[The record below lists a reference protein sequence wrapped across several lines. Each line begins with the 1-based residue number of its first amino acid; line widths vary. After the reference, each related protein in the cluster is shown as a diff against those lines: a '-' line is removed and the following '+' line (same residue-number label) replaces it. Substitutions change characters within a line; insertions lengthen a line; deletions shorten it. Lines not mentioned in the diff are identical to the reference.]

1 MKALYLK
8 KKSPDNQIITVTH
21 EKYTSEKIAV
31 NLFIIGFVSSSFQF
45 LLLREMMNISGGYE
59 LISGTFLGSWLI
71 GSAIGSAIAARSK
84 LNNLKKINLI
94 FSLSPVISILLLLL
108 LSGFILNPGETPS
121 FLVSMISTL
130 FILLPFCLCSGFT
143 FIKLLNIAREVN
155 GFIPGKSFSLETAGG
170 IAAGLLTAMLT
181 SGKFNSYQ
189 LILLISTLYLAY
201 TLNTFYFTDKRFLI
215 SSKLVF
221 LILSAGIIIFNTDLL
236 FRQILLRGIKVTG
249 TTDTP
254 YGNITQGNYMGESS
268 LYYNQ
273 RLISYLGDI
282 AESEENIHYAM
293 LQCESPEKVIIV
305 SGYLPS
311 LITELSKYK
320 LKKIT
325 FIERDP
331 ALTEKVSEITGPVL
345 SELVIENN
353 DAFRYIRNQAEK
365 VDAIILLLPPPS
377 TLLINRYYT
386 TEFFKNVKDKLNS
399 DGVFMCSPLPGD
411 NYLNKE
417 SVNMYSSIFNSLGSV
432 FNNVKPVIGN
442 KLYLIASDK
451 DISVSFCKLV
461 ELRTIKTTYVNSD
474 YLDDENIIRKS
485 NEVISLVD
493 YDIKQNGSSFPIACF
508 YYQSYNFSK
517 DHSEKVFSVI
527 LIVLVFALPLVT
539 IRKKSLFMYFS
550 ASSLAG
556 FEIILLLTIQ
566 LVFGNMYQLTGLV
579 IAVLMS
585 GLAIGSGM
593 RLTGL
598 NKLSLSVKGLIIIC
612 FYILFGLFYDYLITM
627 KAVLPLFGIFLVS
640 TLIPAIFTGHLFREL
655 TIKTENIVSTSFYSA
670 DLAGSAFGFILL
682 SGFAI
687 PVLGIQVSFYLLA
700 SLILAGILFGTIS
713 DK

>member
-1 MKALYLK
+1 MKGLYLT
-8 KKSPDNQIITVTH
+8 KKSPDNQTIKVTL

-84 LNNLKKINLI
+84 FYNLKKINLI
-94 FSLSPVISILLLLL
+94 FSISPVISILLLLL

-121 FLVSMISTL
+121 FLVSMIFTL
-130 FILLPFCLCSGFT
+130 IILLPFCLLSGFT
-143 FIKLLNIAREVN
+143 FIKLLDIARSVN
-155 GFIPGKSFSLETAGG
+155 GFIPGNSFSLEMTGG
-170 IAAGLLTAMLT
+170 IAAGILTALLT
-181 SGKFNSYQ
+181 SGNFNNYQ
-189 LILLISTLYLAY
+189 IILLIITLCFAY
-201 TLNTFYFTDKRFLI
+201 TLHTYYLNDNRLI
-215 SSKLVF
+215 IWSKFVF
-221 LILSAGIIIFNTDLL
+221 LLLSAGIIIFNPDII
-236 FRQILLRGIKVTG
+236 FRQFLLHGIKITG
-249 TTDTP
+249 STDTP
-254 YGNITQGNYMGESS
+254 YGNITQGNYKGESS

-293 LQCESPEKVIIV
+293 LQCDSPEKVIVV

-311 LITELSKYK
+311 LITELSKYQ
-320 LKKIT
+320 LKNIT

-331 ALTEKVSEITGPVL
+331 ALTEKVSEIPTPVL
-345 SELVIENN
+345 SDLVIENN
-353 DAFRYIRNQAEK
+353 DAFRYIRTQAEK

-386 TEFFKNVKDKLNS
+386 TEFFRNVKDKLNS
-399 DGVFMCSPLPGD
+399 DGVFMCAPLPGD

-417 SVNMYSSIFNSLGSV
+417 SVNMYSSIFNSLRSV
-432 FNNVKPVIGN
+432 FKNVKPVIGN

-451 DISVSFCKLV
+451 DISVSFCHLA
-461 ELRTIKTTYVNSD
+461 ELKNIKTTYVNSD

-485 NEVISLVD
+485 NEVISLVN
-493 YDIKQNGSSFPIACF
+493 YDIKQNKSSFPIACF

-517 DHSEKVFSVI
+517 DHSEKVVSVI
-527 LIVLVFALPLVT
+527 LIVLVFALPLFT
-539 IRKKSLFMYFS
+539 IGKSSLIMYFS

-566 LVFGNMYQLTGLV
+566 LIFGNMYQLTGMV

-585 GLAIGSGM
+585 GLAIGSGISL
-593 RLTGL
+593 RGL
-598 NKLSLSVKGLIIIC
+598 NKLSLFVKGLIIMC

-682 SGFAI
+682 SGFVI
-687 PVLGIQVSFYLLA
+687 PVLGIPVSFYFLA
-700 SLILAGILFGTIS
+700 SLILAGIIFGTIT